1 MSAPVLQAMLLA
13 DQVYQ
18 DRGTGKYVICG
29 IFSAIHFT
37 PRDDAAGKDRAAG
50 SSGRAAESDC
60 AGEAGADCEAS
71 PPVPSPV
78 PIARLVRAGSPFAYV
93 SLTELQGTRKFELR
107 YVDLAENNVLFGTAF
122 EVSCRDPLETIQ
134 ITVPLH
140 RCRFLTKESSC
151 WSCCVRAS
159 CSDHT
164 VSWRGH
170 SPSREAFMTC
180 RQKSK
185 PGELGGVSPMALTLL
200 TRSVSEGDHPR
211 GFPLFPSLTLRVSG
225 TK

>member
-50 SSGRAAESDC
+50 SNGRAVESDS
-60 AGEAGADCEAS
+60 AGDAGAGGEAS

-134 ITVPLH
+134 ITVPLPPLPIPHEGVFVLELLCDGEMLGSH
-140 RCRFLTKESSC
+140 RVL
-151 WSCCVRAS
+151 A
-159 CSDHT
+159 
-164 VSWRGH
+164 
-170 SPSREAFMTC
+170 
-180 RQKSK
+180 KSQPK
-185 PGELGGVSPMALTLL
+185 G
-200 TRSVSEGDHPR
+200 
-211 GFPLFPSLTLRVSG
+211 
-225 TK
+225 

>member
-1 MSAPVLQAMLLA
+1 MAAPVLQAMLLA

-37 PRDDAAGKDRAAG
+37 PRDDAADKDRAAG
-50 SSGRAAESDC
+50 SEPGSGGGGGATSDDTPE
-60 AGEAGADCEAS
+60 AGESFESS
-71 PPVPSPV
+71 PPVPAPV

-134 ITVPLH
+134 ITVPLPPLPIPHEGVFVLELLCEGELLGSH
-140 RCRFLTKESSC
+140 RVLARS
-151 WSCCVRAS
+151 
-159 CSDHT
+159 
-164 VSWRGH
+164 
-170 SPSREAFMTC
+170 
-180 RQKSK
+180 QSK
-185 PGELGGVSPMALTLL
+185 P
-200 TRSVSEGDHPR
+200 
-211 GFPLFPSLTLRVSG
+211 
-225 TK
+225 

>member
-1 MSAPVLQAMLLA
+1 MAAPVLQAMLLA

-37 PRDDAAGKDRAAG
+37 PRDDAADKDGAAG
-50 SSGRAAESDC
+50 SGLGGGSGATSDDTPE
-60 AGEAGADCEAS
+60 AGESFESSA
-71 PPVPSPV
+71 PVPAPV

-134 ITVPLH
+134 ITVPLPPLPIPHEGVFVLELLCEGELLGSH
-140 RCRFLTKESSC
+140 RVLARS
-151 WSCCVRAS
+151 
-159 CSDHT
+159 
-164 VSWRGH
+164 
-170 SPSREAFMTC
+170 
-180 RQKSK
+180 QSK
-185 PGELGGVSPMALTLL
+185 P
-200 TRSVSEGDHPR
+200 
-211 GFPLFPSLTLRVSG
+211 
-225 TK
+225 

>member
-1 MSAPVLQAMLLA
+1 MAAPVLQAMLLA

-37 PRDDAAGKDRAAG
+37 PKDDVVSQDRAAG
-50 SSGRAAESDC
+50 TGSELESGGGGATSDDTPE
-60 AGEAGADCEAS
+60 AGESFES
-71 PPVPSPV
+71 PPPVPAPV

-134 ITVPLH
+134 ITVPLPPLPIPHEGVFVLELLCEGELLGSH
-140 RCRFLTKESSC
+140 RVLARS
-151 WSCCVRAS
+151 
-159 CSDHT
+159 
-164 VSWRGH
+164 
-170 SPSREAFMTC
+170 
-180 RQKSK
+180 QSK
-185 PGELGGVSPMALTLL
+185 P
-200 TRSVSEGDHPR
+200 
-211 GFPLFPSLTLRVSG
+211 
-225 TK
+225 

>member
-134 ITVPLH
+134 ITVPLPPLPIPHEGVFVLELLCEGELLGSH
-140 RCRFLTKESSC
+140 RVLARS
-151 WSCCVRAS
+151 
-159 CSDHT
+159 
-164 VSWRGH
+164 
-170 SPSREAFMTC
+170 
-180 RQKSK
+180 QSK
-185 PGELGGVSPMALTLL
+185 P
-200 TRSVSEGDHPR
+200 
-211 GFPLFPSLTLRVSG
+211 
-225 TK
+225 